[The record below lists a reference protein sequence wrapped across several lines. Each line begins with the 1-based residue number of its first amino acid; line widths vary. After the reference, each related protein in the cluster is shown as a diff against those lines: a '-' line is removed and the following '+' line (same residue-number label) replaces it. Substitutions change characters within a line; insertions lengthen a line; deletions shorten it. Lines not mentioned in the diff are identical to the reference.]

1 MLCTRLIHAIHFSAI
16 MFISYSLVKHQNN
29 CLIIIVVEMILFWRI
44 LLIFAN
50 ILPKTFHRFVNQ
62 FGNQLKLLF
71 PSAVTSQNLMEYL
84 SHLLKILRIVLWNHC
99 DLNTCQSIL
108 KNEVNDCIT
117 IGFKNKWKFH
127 EEKNLNF

>member
-117 IGFKNKWKFH
+117 IGFKNNWKFH